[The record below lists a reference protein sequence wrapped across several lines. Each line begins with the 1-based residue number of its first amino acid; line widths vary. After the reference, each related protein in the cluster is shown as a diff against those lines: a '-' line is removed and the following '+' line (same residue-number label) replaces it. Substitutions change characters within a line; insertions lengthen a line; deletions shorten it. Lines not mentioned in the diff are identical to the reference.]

1 MNEQD
6 KKIQQ
11 LTKEAQDVPQLAAN
25 ARSWLLAHPV
35 LAKGICDSDNPL
47 PAAVIEKEMK
57 KAIETG
63 DHVYYALLLY
73 QREIQ
78 GHPDEADNPPH
89 R

>member
-6 KKIQQ
+6 KNIQQ
-11 LTKEAQDVPQLAAN
+11 LTEEAQDMPQLAAN
-25 ARSWLLAHPV
+25 ARRWLLAHPV
-35 LAKGICDSDNPL
+35 LAKGICNSDDPL

-57 KAIETG
+57 KAMETG

-78 GHPDEADNPPH
+78 EHPEEADSLPH